1 MVRNQIEERSTT
13 SVDFDGVL
21 FPRIPAQLET
31 LRPWSYN
38 SRLKLHVP
46 ITAENRIVQAHIL
59 SPAEESELRRH
70 AGRDVKPEAGEMV
83 RQIKAGLIVGNTG
96 RPNHTEMVRLTEKKL
111 REGRIR
117 DRFADIAFRPEGVSS
132 DESKYWKLVEL
143 RNAGYTDITHFDD
156 NARTVKRLA
165 KELPDMRFVI
175 VQDLT
180 SGLLF
185 SRREMEKYPNVARI
199 ALCKNGRIDVTHRS
213 AGFGDLPV
221 PHM

>member
-1 MVRNQIEERSTT
+1 MVRNQIEEGSAV
-13 SVDFDGVL
+13 SLDLDGVL
-21 FPRIPAQLET
+21 FSRIPVQLT
-31 LRPWSYN
+31 ALRPWDYN
-38 SRLKLHVP
+38 SSLKLHVP
-46 ITAENRIVQAHIL
+46 ITAVDRIVQAHIL

-83 RQIKAGLIVGNTG
+83 RQIRAGLIVGNTG
-96 RPNHTEMVRLTEKKL
+96 RPNHVEMVRLTEKKL

-132 DESKYWKLVEL
+132 DESKYWKLDEL
-143 RNAGYTDITHFDD
+143 RNAGYTNVTHFDD
-156 NARTVKRLA
+156 NAKTVKRLA
-165 KELPDMRFVI
+165 KALPDMRFVI

-185 SRREMEKYPNVARI
+185 SKREMEKYPNVARI
-199 ALCKNGRIDVTHRS
+199 ALCKNGRIDVTHIS
-213 AGFGDLPV
+213 AGFGNLPV